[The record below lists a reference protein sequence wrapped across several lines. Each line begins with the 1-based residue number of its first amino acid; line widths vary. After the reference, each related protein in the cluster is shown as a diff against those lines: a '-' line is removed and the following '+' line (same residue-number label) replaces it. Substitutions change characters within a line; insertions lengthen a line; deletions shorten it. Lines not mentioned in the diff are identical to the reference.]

1 MGVLRQMQTYY
12 AIHLEHFSLDWSGD
26 IYDTLLVK
34 DFPSE
39 YLSGDYSQDVR
50 ELAFIYPSMYSAK
63 YYLDGIAEGYFSVF
77 NSSTGTDD
85 TGTVSSYTVTLES
98 TPDAV
103 GEETTIFTITRTVS
117 TANSVASSSYLSLP
131 IYAPIDAK
139 LVNADEK
146 LILTL
151 SFTGTQPSSGY
162 LGIACANDAT
172 NIDNLIKIPYAPS
185 G

>member
-1 MGVLRQMQTYY
+1 MSVLRQMQTYY

-34 DFPSE
+34 SFPSE
-39 YLSGDYSQDVR
+39 FLEGDYSQDVQT
-50 ELAFIYPSMYSAK
+50 LSFIYPSMYANK

-77 NSSTGTDD
+77 NSSTGTGD
-85 TGTVSSYTVTLES
+85 TSKVTSYTVTLES

-103 GEETTIFTITRTVS
+103 GKETTIFTITRAIS
-117 TANSVASSSYLSLP
+117 TASSVASSSYLSLP

-151 SFTGTQPSSGY
+151 SFTGTQPIAGY

>member
-12 AIHLEHFSLDWSGD
+12 AIHLEHYSLDWSGE

-34 DFPSE
+34 EFPSE
-39 YLSGDYSQDVR
+39 YLEGDYSQDVR
-50 ELAFIYPSMYSAK
+50 ELSFIYPSMYSAK

-85 TGTVSSYTVTLES
+85 TGTVSSYTVKLET
-98 TPDAV
+98 TPDSA
-103 GEETTIFTITRTVS
+103 GAETTIFTITRTVS
-117 TANSVASSSYLSLP
+117 TASSVASSSYLSLP

-162 LGIACANDAT
+162 LGIACANDST